1 MKYLFLILSL
11 LTVSNFTAQTL
22 VKNNSN
28 QSIKKVRKS
37 NTIDMNRLNLENKV
51 VGKTALPVL
60 YRFKNDKLILNG
72 AGLRELLW
80 VDVYACGLYVK
91 NPEIDDKKLI
101 ERNELAI
108 FRMDILSKA
117 VSQNKLI
124 KAFYKGFEN
133 ANSEAAFIRLSPQI
147 DQFVKYLEDL
157 NLKIGDKIDIVYE
170 PNIGVSMYSNYK
182 KLGTVGNLDFKQA
195 LWKIW
200 LSNEPVDKSLKV
212 ELLDGAREFLNDK

>member
-11 LTVSNFTAQTL
+11 LSVSNFTAQTL
-22 VKNNSN
+22 VKNKSS

-37 NTIDMNRLNLENKV
+37 NNIDMNRLNLENKV

-60 YRFKNDKLILNG
+60 YRFKEDKLILNG

-91 NPEIDDKKLI
+91 SPEIDDRKLI
-101 ERNELAI
+101 EKNELAI

-124 KAFYKGFEN
+124 KAFYKGFESG
-133 ANSEAAFIRLSPQI
+133 NSEAAFIRLSPQI
-147 DQFVKYLEDL
+147 DQFVKYLEGL

-170 PNIGVSMYSNYK
+170 PNVGVSMYSNYK

-195 LWKIW
+195 LWNIW
-200 LSNEPVDKSLKV
+200 LSKDPVDKSLKT
-212 ELLDGAREFLNDK
+212 ELLNGAREFLKD